1 MKRVALITGGA
12 RGIGFGVAQ
21 CLADEGFDLTVC
33 GVREQDAAEQSL
45 AELRRRGAEVLY
57 VRADVADADARGRL
71 VEAARQRFGR
81 LHVLV
86 NNAGI
91 APKTRADILEATEE
105 SFEHVM
111 RINLQGPYFL
121 TQACANWMI
130 EQKRSDPDW
139 QGCIVNISSVSAT
152 VASVQRGEYC
162 ISKAGIGMA
171 TQLWAARLGEF
182 DIPVFEVRPG
192 IIQTDMTAGV
202 REKYDKLLAEGLAI
216 QRRWGTPEDV
226 GKAVAALARGDL
238 TYSTGQVIMVDGGM
252 TAPRL

>member
-238 TYSTGQVIMVDGGM
+238 TYSTGQIIMVDGGM

>member
-12 RGIGFGVAQ
+12 RGIGFGIAQ

-57 VRADVADADARGRL
+57 VQADVGDADARRRL
-71 VEAARQRFGR
+71 VDAARRRFGR
-81 LHVLV
+81 LHALV
-86 NNAGI
+86 NNAGV
-91 APKTRADILEATEE
+91 APKTRADILEATEA

-111 RINLQGPYFL
+111 RTNLQGPYFL
-121 TQACANWMI
+121 TQASANWMI

-139 QGCIVNISSVSAT
+139 RGCIVNISSVSAT
-152 VASVQRGEYC
+152 AASVQRGEYC

-171 TQLWAARLGEF
+171 TRLWAARLGEF

-202 REKYDKLLAEGLAI
+202 REKYDKLLAEGLA
-216 QRRWGTPEDV
+216 
-226 GKAVAALARGDL
+226 
-238 TYSTGQVIMVDGGM
+238 
-252 TAPRL
+252 